1 MALTNSQYDAI
12 MRMYEQK
19 HLRTHDR
26 LNRHYNEIYEKIPR
40 IHEID
45 NQISHLGIANA
56 KALIDGNTEAP
67 ALFHSQL
74 SSLMEEKQQLLLSSG
89 YPSDYL
95 DPSYECPRCQDT
107 GYVDGHKCRC
117 FQKAEIDLLY
127 TQSNLQDILKAENF
141 SSFRIDYYS
150 SDFIDPV
157 SRKSSHD
164 MAQEAL
170 ESCHSFVDT
179 FDSDFQNLLIYG
191 NTGVG
196 KTFLTHCIAKELMDH
211 IHSVIYVT
219 SSQLFDLLGGR
230 EFGSSPEQK
239 QAGSLLDDCELLIID
254 DLGTELTNSFT
265 VSQLFICLNDRILQ
279 KKSTIISTNL
289 SLNEI
294 KSIYSERTFSRIS
307 SNYRL
312 LKLVGDDIRIKKKLM
327 K

>member
-12 MRMYEQK
+12 MRIYEQK

-26 LNRHYNEIYEKIPR
+26 LTRHYSEIYEKIPR
-40 IHEID
+40 IREID
-45 NQISHLGIANA
+45 EEISHLGVAGA
-56 KALIDGNTEAP
+56 KALIDGNADAP
-67 ALFHSQL
+67 ARFRERLHAL
-74 SSLMEEKQQLLLSSG
+74 RDEKQALLAGSG

-95 DPSYECPRCQDT
+95 EPSYECPDCQDT
-107 GYVDGHKCRC
+107 GYLDGRKCRC

-127 TQSNLQDILKAENF
+127 TQSNLQDILESENF
-141 SSFRIDYYS
+141 SSFRMDYYS

-157 SRKSSHD
+157 SGKSSLD
-164 MAQEAL
+164 MAKEAL
-170 ESCHSFVDT
+170 HVCRSFVDS
-179 FDSDFQNLLIYG
+179 FGSKFQNLLIYG

-196 KTFLTHCIAKELMDH
+196 KTFLTHCIARELMDH

-219 SSQLFDLLGGR
+219 SS
-230 EFGSSPEQK
+230 
-239 QAGSLLDDCELLIID
+239 
-254 DLGTELTNSFT
+254 GTELTNSFT

-312 LKLVGDDIRIKKKLM
+312 LKLAGDDIRIKKKLM

>member
-12 MRMYEQK
+12 MRIYEQK

-26 LNRHYNEIYEKIPR
+26 QTRHYREIYEKIPR
-40 IHEID
+40 IRKIDEEISSLGADGARAMINGHE
-45 NQISHLGIANA
+45 
-56 KALIDGNTEAP
+56 EAP
-67 ALFHSQL
+67 ARFRTQL
-74 SSLMEEKQQLLLSSG
+74 HALREEKQSLLLSAG
-89 YPSDYL
+89 YPADYL
-95 DPSYECPRCQDT
+95 EPSYECPVCQDT
-107 GYVDGHKCRC
+107 GYVNGRKCRC

-127 TQSNLQDILKAENF
+127 TQSNLQDILQSENF
-141 SSFRIDYYS
+141 ASFRMDYYS
-150 SDFIDPV
+150 SDYIDPV
-157 SRKSSHD
+157 SGKSSLE
-164 MAQEAL
+164 MAREAL
-170 ESCHSFVDT
+170 HACREFTDT
-179 FDSDFQNLLIYG
+179 FGHTFQNLLIYG

-196 KTFLTHCIAKELMDH
+196 KTFLTHCIARELMDQ

-219 SSQLFDLLGGR
+219 SSQLFDLLGSR
-230 EFGSSPEQK
+230 EFGPDPEK
-239 QAGSLLDDCELLIID
+239 SQAASLLDECELLIVD

-312 LKLVGDDIRIKKKLM
+312 LKLAGDDIRIKKKLM

>member
-12 MRMYEQK
+12 MRIYEQK
-19 HLRTHDR
+19 HLKTHDR
-26 LNRHYNEIYEKIPR
+26 LNRHYDEIYNKIPR
-40 IHEID
+40 IREID
-45 NQISHLGIANA
+45 EQISHLGISNA
-56 KALIDGNTEAP
+56 KALIDGQADAKDRFRT
-67 ALFHSQL
+67 QL
-74 SSLMEEKQQLLLSSG
+74 RSLTAEKQELLLSSG
-89 YPSDYL
+89 YPPDYL
-95 DPSYECPRCQDT
+95 DPSYECVKCQDS
-107 GYVDGHKCRC
+107 GYVNGQKCSC

-127 TQSNLQDILKAENF
+127 TQSNLQDILKSENF
-141 SSFRIDYYS
+141 SSFRMDYYS
-150 SDFIDPV
+150 SDFIDAV
-157 SRKSSHD
+157 SRKSAQD
-164 MAQEAL
+164 MAKEAL
-170 ESCHSFVDT
+170 AVCRSFVDT
-179 FDSDFQNLLIYG
+179 FGSDFQNLLIFG

-196 KTFLTHCIAKELMDH
+196 KTFLTHCIAKELMDK

-219 SSQLFDLLGGR
+219 SSQLFDLLGNR
-230 EFGSSPEQK
+230 EFGTDPEER
-239 QAGSLLDDCELLIID
+239 QAGLLLDDCELLIID

>member
-12 MRMYEQK
+12 MRIYEQK

-26 LNRHYNEIYEKIPR
+26 LTRHYSEIYEKITR
-40 IHEID
+40 IREID
-45 NQISHLGIANA
+45 DEISHLGVAGA
-56 KALIDGNTEAP
+56 KALIDGNTDAP
-67 ALFHSQL
+67 ARFRERLHAL
-74 SSLMEEKQQLLLSSG
+74 TGEKQALLIASG
-89 YPSDYL
+89 YPADYL
-95 DPSYECPRCQDT
+95 EPSYECPDCQDT
-107 GYVDGHKCRC
+107 GYIDGRKCRC
-117 FQKAEIDLLY
+117 FQKTEIDLLY

-141 SSFRIDYYS
+141 SSFRMDYYS
-150 SDFIDPV
+150 SAFIDPV
-157 SRKSSHD
+157 SGKSSLD
-164 MAQEAL
+164 MAKEAL
-170 ESCHSFVDT
+170 HVCRSFVDS
-179 FDSDFQNLLIYG
+179 FGREFQNLLIYG

-196 KTFLTHCIAKELMDH
+196 KTFLTHCIARELMDH

-219 SSQLFDLLGGR
+219 SSQLFDILGSR
-230 EFGSSPEQK
+230 EFDTDPEK
-239 QAGSLLDDCELLIID
+239 RQAGALLDECELLIID

>member
-12 MRMYEQK
+12 MRIYEQK

-26 LNRHYNEIYEKIPR
+26 LNRHYDEIYEKIPR
-40 IHEID
+40 IREID
-45 NQISHLGIANA
+45 EQISHLGVSNA
-56 KALIDGNTEAP
+56 KALIDGQTDATERFRTQLQ
-67 ALFHSQL
+67 ALIA
-74 SSLMEEKQQLLLSSG
+74 EKQSLLLSSG

-95 DPSYECPRCQDT
+95 DPSYECERCRDT
-107 GYVDGHKCRC
+107 GYVDGRKCSC

-127 TQSNLQDILKAENF
+127 TQSNLQDILKSENF
-141 SSFRIDYYS
+141 ESFRLDYYS
-150 SDFIDPV
+150 SDFIDAV
-157 SRKSSHD
+157 SRKS
-164 MAQEAL
+164 AQEMAKEAL
-170 ESCHSFVDT
+170 SVCRSFVDT
-179 FDSDFQNLLIYG
+179 FGKDFQNLLIFG

-196 KTFLTHCIAKELMDH
+196 KTFLTHCIAKELMDN

-219 SSQLFDLLGGR
+219 SSQLFDLLGNR
-230 EFGSSPEQK
+230 EFGSDPSDR
-239 QAGSLLDDCELLIID
+239 QAGLLLDDCELLIID

-312 LKLVGDDIRIKKKLM
+312 LKLAGDDIRIKKKLM

>member
-12 MRMYEQK
+12 MRIYEQK
-19 HLRTHDR
+19 KLRTHDR

-40 IHEID
+40 IQEID
-45 NQISHLGIANA
+45 RQISHLGVENA
-56 KALIDGNTEAP
+56 RALIDGNTDAP
-67 ALFHSQL
+67 AHFRRQL
-74 SSLMEEKQQLLLSSG
+74 SSLTEEKRKLLLSSG

-95 DPSYECPRCQDT
+95 EPSYECPTCQDT

-127 TQSNLQDILKAENF
+127 TQSNLQDILKTENF
-141 SSFRIDYYS
+141 SSFRMDYYS
-150 SDFIDPV
+150 SDFTDPV
-157 SRKSSHD
+157 SRKSSQK

-170 ESCHSFVDT
+170 AACHSFVDT
-179 FDSDFQNLLIYG
+179 FETEFQNLLIYG

-196 KTFLTHCIAKELMDH
+196 KTFLTHCIAKELMDR

-219 SSQLFDLLGGR
+219 SSQLFELLGGR
-230 EFGSSPEQK
+230 EFGTDPESR
-239 QAGSLLDDCELLIID
+239 QAGILLDDCELLIID

>member
-12 MRMYEQK
+12 MRIYEQK

-26 LNRHYNEIYEKIPR
+26 LNRHYDEIYEKIPR
-40 IHEID
+40 IREID
-45 NQISHLGIANA
+45 DQISHLGVSNA
-56 KALIDGNTEAP
+56 KALIDGQTDATVR
-67 ALFHSQL
+67 FRTQL
-74 SSLMEEKQQLLLSSG
+74 QTLTAEKQSLLLSSG

-95 DPSYECPRCQDT
+95 EPSYECNRCRDT
-107 GYVDGHKCRC
+107 GYVDGRKCSC

-127 TQSNLQDILKAENF
+127 TQSNLQDILKSENF
-141 SSFRIDYYS
+141 SSFRMDYYS
-150 SDFIDPV
+150 SDFIDAV
-157 SRKSSHD
+157 SRKSAQD
-164 MAQEAL
+164 MAKEAL
-170 ESCHSFVDT
+170 SVCHSFVDN
-179 FDSDFQNLLIYG
+179 FGNDFQNLLIFG

-196 KTFLTHCIAKELMDH
+196 KTFLTHCVAKELMDN

-219 SSQLFDLLGGR
+219 SSQLFDLLGSR
-230 EFGSSPEQK
+230 EFGSDPSDR
-239 QAGSLLDDCELLIID
+239 QAGLLLDDCELLIID